1 MRLVIYADI
10 LVILNFL
17 VDYFLLLA
25 ASHFLSG
32 NVKTYRIL
40 LSALLGGASSLYI
53 FLPEINLIIDFL
65 FKIFIL
71 LVMSFV
77 AFGLVS
83 IKRYIK
89 SVLIFAAVN
98 CGYTGI
104 MMAVW
109 YLFKPNGM
117 LVNNSVVY
125 FNISPVV
132 LVTLTV
138 VGYVVFTFL
147 NYVFS
152 KTSKLAEKC
161 TVKVTADGKTV
172 ELSAIVDTGNSIKD
186 VFGMGEIIVVDR
198 KSIELLFENIAFSEK
213 LDNRYRAIPCGTVSG
228 GGLLEGYRC
237 DSGIIKSEHRTVKLS
252 KPVLA
257 VSKTNLPDDYSAI
270 VNPDI
275 LS

>member
-1 MRLVIYADI
+1 MRLVVYADI
-10 LVILNFL
+10 LIILNFL

-32 NVKTYRIL
+32 NIKTYRLL

-53 FLPEINLIIDFL
+53 FLPQINLFVDFL
-65 FKIFIL
+65 FKIFTL
-71 LVMSFV
+71 LIMSFV
-77 AFGLVS
+77 AFGFVCL
-83 IKRYIK
+83 KRYIK
-89 SVLIFAAVN
+89 CVLIFTAVN

-104 MMAVW
+104 MIAVW

-132 LVTLTV
+132 LVSLTV
-138 VGYVVFTFL
+138 VGYVAFTLL

-152 KTSKLAEKC
+152 KTSKSAEKC
-161 TVKVTADGKTV
+161 IVKVTADGKTV
-172 ELSAIVDTGNSIKD
+172 ELSAIIDTGNSIKD

-198 KSIELLFENIAFSEK
+198 KSIELLFENNTFSEE
-213 LDNRYRAIPCGTVSG
+213 LDSRYRAIPCGTVSG
-228 GGLLEGYRC
+228 GGLLDGYRC
-237 DSGIIKSEHRTVKLS
+237 DSGIIKAEHKTVKLN

-257 VSKTNLPDDYSAI
+257 VSKTNLPDDCSAI